1 MHENAFVL
9 IVDSSTTPAFAGTGK
24 PLKARKESEQ
34 MISVAA
40 LKSCMLIVI
49 A

>member
-9 IVDSSTTPAFAGTGK
+9 IVDSSITPAIAGTGK
-24 PLKARKESEQ
+24 PLKVIKESAQTICE
-34 MISVAA
+34 AA
-40 LKSCMLIVI
+40 LNSCMLKVL